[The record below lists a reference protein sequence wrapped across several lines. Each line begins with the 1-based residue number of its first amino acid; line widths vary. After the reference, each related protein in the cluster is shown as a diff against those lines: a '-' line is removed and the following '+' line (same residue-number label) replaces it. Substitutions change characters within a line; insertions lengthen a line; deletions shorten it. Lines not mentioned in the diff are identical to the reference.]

1 MIRMLIADDHTIMRE
16 GLKQLFM
23 LVADVQVVAEAE
35 SGTQVIELLHQV
47 EIDLLLLDMNMPGI
61 SGEILI
67 ARLHTQYPELPILVL
82 SMHNEIH
89 IAQRALRAGAL
100 GYLTKDRDPETL
112 LVAMRRVASGQRYL
126 DPALAEQIALQSSG
140 LKQQT
145 YVESLSDREFQI
157 LRLLAHG
164 MSVNQIAEQLV
175 ISNKTVST
183 HKTRLM
189 EKMGFGSTA
198 DIVRF
203 AMTLGIS

>member
-35 SGTQVIELLHQV
+35 SGTQVIELLRQV

-67 ARLHTQYPELPILVL
+67 ARLHTQYPDLPILVL

-100 GYLTKDRDPETL
+100 GYLTKDRAPETL
-112 LVAMRRVASGQRYL
+112 LAAMRRVASGQRYL
-126 DPALAEQIALQSSG
+126 DPNLAEQIALQSSG
-140 LKQQT
+140 LKQHT

-189 EKMGFGSTA
+189 EKMGFSSTA

>member
-1 MIRMLIADDHTIMRE
+1 MIRLLIADDHTIMRE
-16 GLKQLFM
+16 GLKQLFT
-23 LVADVQVVAEAE
+23 LVPDVQVVAEAE
-35 SGTQVIELLHQV
+35 SGTQLIELLRQV

-67 ARLHTQYPELPILVL
+67 ARLHTQYPGLPILVL

-112 LVAMRRVASGQRYL
+112 LAAMRRVVSGQRYL

-189 EKMGFGSTA
+189 EKMGFSSTA